1 MNNDTKNNNDKDAD
15 AKNNKKRIIDNSEDL
30 KAKIT
35 ESIEDFKLRAELL
48 IANLKEGGDDGYDH
62 STTTAGE
69 KGLKSGKVSELTV
82 IAPLKEGG
90 AERLKKVLEIAGG
103 NLAGATRV
111 GTLHDLRFVFLD
123 NDTRVLFCTAYD
135 GDWDPYIDDFA
146 TKIPELM
153 DILFG
158 SVEGWPGIKDPSVKQ
173 FILDHQITAAG
184 WYVGVPHL
192 TIQDIRRQ
200 DRIVKGINKAL
211 DEAQS

>member
-1 MNNDTKNNNDKDAD
+1 MSNDSKKKNTKK
-15 AKNNKKRIIDNSEDL
+15 NKKPVIDNSEDL
-30 KAKIT
+30 KDKIT
-35 ESIEDFKLRAELL
+35 ESIDAFKLRANLL
-48 IANLKEGGDDGYDH
+48 MANIKEGGDDGYDH

-90 AERLKKVLEIAGG
+90 AERLKEILKIAGG
-103 NLAGATRV
+103 NLKGATRV

-123 NDTRVLFCTAYD
+123 DDTRVLFCTAYD

-158 SVEGWPGIKDPSVKQ
+158 NVEGWPGIKDPSVKQ

>member
-1 MNNDTKNNNDKDAD
+1 MSTDSKNNN
-15 AKNNKKRIIDNSEDL
+15 AKKKKKPVIDNSEDL
-30 KAKIT
+30 KDKIT
-35 ESIEDFKLRAELL
+35 ESIDAFKLRANLL
-48 IANLKEGGDDGYDH
+48 MANIKEGGDDGYDH

-90 AERLKKVLEIAGG
+90 AERLKEILKIAGG
-103 NLAGATRV
+103 NLKGATRV

-123 NDTRVLFCTAYD
+123 DDTRVLFCTAYD

-173 FILDHQITAAG
+173 FIIDHQITAAG
-184 WYVGVPHL
+184 WYVGIPHL

>member
-1 MNNDTKNNNDKDAD
+1 MSTDSKNNN
-15 AKNNKKRIIDNSEDL
+15 AKKNKKPVIDNSEDL
-30 KAKIT
+30 KDRIT
-35 ESIEDFKLRAELL
+35 ESIDAFKLRANLL
-48 IANLKEGGDDGYDH
+48 MANIKEGGEDGYDH

-90 AERLKKVLEIAGG
+90 AERLKEILKIAGG
-103 NLAGATRV
+103 NLKGATRV

-123 NDTRVLFCTAYD
+123 DDTRVLFCTAYD

>member
-1 MNNDTKNNNDKDAD
+1 MSNDSKNNNTK
-15 AKNNKKRIIDNSEDL
+15 KNKKPVIDNSEDL
-30 KAKIT
+30 KDKIT
-35 ESIEDFKLRAELL
+35 ESIDAFKLRANLL
-48 IANLKEGGDDGYDH
+48 MANIKEGGDDGYDH

-69 KGLKSGKVSELTV
+69 KGLKSGKVAELTV

-90 AERLKKVLEIAGG
+90 AERLKEILKIAGG
-103 NLAGATRV
+103 NLKGATRV

-123 NDTRVLFCTAYD
+123 DDTRVLFCTAYD

>member
-1 MNNDTKNNNDKDAD
+1 MSTDSKNNN
-15 AKNNKKRIIDNSEDL
+15 AKKNKKAVIDNSEDL
-30 KAKIT
+30 KDRIT
-35 ESIEDFKLRAELL
+35 ESIDAFKLRANLL
-48 IANLKEGGDDGYDH
+48 MANIKEGGEDGYDH

-90 AERLKKVLEIAGG
+90 AERLKEILKIAGG
-103 NLAGATRV
+103 NLKGATRV

-123 NDTRVLFCTAYD
+123 DDTRVLFCTAYD

-184 WYVGVPHL
+184 WYVGIPHL

>member
-1 MNNDTKNNNDKDAD
+1 MSNT
-15 AKNNKKRIIDNSEDL
+15 NNKSRIIDNSEDL
-30 KAKIT
+30 KTKIT
-35 ESIEDFKLRAELL
+35 ESIDAFKLRAELL
-48 IANLKEGGDDGYDH
+48 MANIKEGGDDSYDH
-62 STTTAGE
+62 STSNAGE

-82 IAPLKEGG
+82 VAPLKEGG
-90 AERLKKVLEIAGG
+90 ADRLKEILKIAGG
-103 NLAGATRV
+103 NLKGATRV
-111 GTLHDLRFVFLD
+111 GTLHDLRFAFLD

-158 SVEGWPGIKDPSVKQ
+158 SVKGWPGIKDPSVKQ
-173 FILDHQITAAG
+173 FILDHQITAAA

-211 DEAQS
+211 DDAQS

>member
-1 MNNDTKNNNDKDAD
+1 MSNM
-15 AKNNKKRIIDNSEDL
+15 NKKARIIDNSEDL
-30 KAKIT
+30 KTKIT
-35 ESIEDFKLRAELL
+35 ESIDAFKLRAELL
-48 IANLKEGGDDGYDH
+48 MANIKEGGDDNYDH
-62 STTTAGE
+62 STSNAGE

-82 IAPLKEGG
+82 VAPLKEGG
-90 AERLKKVLEIAGG
+90 AARLKEILKIAGG
-103 NLAGATRV
+103 NLKGATRV
-111 GTLHDLRFVFLD
+111 GTLHDLRFAFLD

-173 FILDHQITAAG
+173 FILDHQITAAA

-200 DRIVKGINKAL
+200 DSIVKGINKAL
-211 DEAQS
+211 DDAQS

>member
-1 MNNDTKNNNDKDAD
+1 MSNT
-15 AKNNKKRIIDNSEDL
+15 NNKERIIDNSEDL
-30 KAKIT
+30 KDKIT
-35 ESIEDFKLRAELL
+35 ESIDAFKLRADLL
-48 IANLKEGGDDGYDH
+48 MANIKEGGNDGYDH
-62 STTTAGE
+62 STTNAGE

-90 AERLKKVLEIAGG
+90 AERLREILKLADG
-103 NLAGATRV
+103 NLKGATRV
-111 GTLHDLRFVFLD
+111 GTLHDLRFVFID
-123 NDTRVLFCTAYD
+123 DDTRVLFCTAYD
-135 GDWDPYIDDFA
+135 GDWDPYINDFA

-158 SVEGWPGIKDPSVKQ
+158 SVKGWPGIKDPSVKQ

-192 TIQDIRRQ
+192 TVQDIRRQ
-200 DRIVKGINKAL
+200 DRIVKGVNKAL

>member
-1 MNNDTKNNNDKDAD
+1 MSTDSKNNN
-15 AKNNKKRIIDNSEDL
+15 AKKNKKPVIDNSEDL
-30 KAKIT
+30 KDRIT
-35 ESIEDFKLRAELL
+35 ESIDAFKLRANLL
-48 IANLKEGGDDGYDH
+48 MANIKEGGEDGYDH

-90 AERLKKVLEIAGG
+90 AERLKEILKIAGG
-103 NLAGATRV
+103 NLKGATRV

-123 NDTRVLFCTAYD
+123 DDTRVLFCTAYD

-158 SVEGWPGIKDPSVKQ
+158 NVEGWPGIKDPSVKQ

-200 DRIVKGINKAL
+200 DRIVKGINKVL

>member
-1 MNNDTKNNNDKDAD
+1 MSNM
-15 AKNNKKRIIDNSEDL
+15 NKKARIIDNSEDL
-30 KAKIT
+30 KTKIT
-35 ESIEDFKLRAELL
+35 ESIDAFKLRAELL
-48 IANLKEGGDDGYDH
+48 MANIKEGGDDSYDH
-62 STTTAGE
+62 STTNAGE

-90 AERLKKVLEIAGG
+90 AERLKEILKIADG
-103 NLAGATRV
+103 NLKGATRV
-111 GTLHDLRFVFLD
+111 GTLHDLRFAFLD

-158 SVEGWPGIKDPSVKQ
+158 SVEGWPGIKDPGVKQ
-173 FILDHQITAAG
+173 FILDHQITAAA

-211 DEAQS
+211 DDAQS

>member
-1 MNNDTKNNNDKDAD
+1 MSTDSKNNN
-15 AKNNKKRIIDNSEDL
+15 AKKNKKPVIDNSEDL
-30 KAKIT
+30 KDRLT
-35 ESIEDFKLRAELL
+35 ESIDAFKLRANLL
-48 IANLKEGGDDGYDH
+48 MANIKEGGDDGYDH

-90 AERLKKVLEIAGG
+90 AERLKEILKIAGG
-103 NLAGATRV
+103 NLKGATRV

-123 NDTRVLFCTAYD
+123 DDTRVLFCTAYD

-158 SVEGWPGIKDPSVKQ
+158 SVESWPGIKDPSVKQ

-184 WYVGVPHL
+184 WYVGIPHL

>member
-1 MNNDTKNNNDKDAD
+1 MSTDSKNNN
-15 AKNNKKRIIDNSEDL
+15 AKKKKKPVIDNSEDL
-30 KAKIT
+30 KDKIT
-35 ESIEDFKLRAELL
+35 ESIDAFKLRANLL
-48 IANLKEGGDDGYDH
+48 MANIKEGGDDGYDH

-90 AERLKKVLEIAGG
+90 AERLKEILKIAGG
-103 NLAGATRV
+103 NLKGATRV

-123 NDTRVLFCTAYD
+123 DDTRVLFCTAYD

-184 WYVGVPHL
+184 WYVGIPHL

-211 DEAQS
+211 DEAQ

>member
-1 MNNDTKNNNDKDAD
+1 MSTDSKNNN
-15 AKNNKKRIIDNSEDL
+15 AKKNKKPVIDNSEDL
-30 KAKIT
+30 KDRIT
-35 ESIEDFKLRAELL
+35 ESIDAFKLRANLL
-48 IANLKEGGDDGYDH
+48 MANIKEGGDDGYDH

-90 AERLKKVLEIAGG
+90 AERLKEILKIAGG
-103 NLAGATRV
+103 NLKGATRV

-123 NDTRVLFCTAYD
+123 DDTRVIFCTAYD

-184 WYVGVPHL
+184 WYVGIPHL

>member
-1 MNNDTKNNNDKDAD
+1 MSSHNNE
-15 AKNNKKRIIDNSEDL
+15 NKHSNSEDL
-30 KAKIT
+30 KDKFT
-35 ESIEDFKLRAELL
+35 ESLEAFKLRAELL
-48 IANLKEGGDDGYDH
+48 VANLKEGGDDGYDH

-69 KGLKSGKVSELTV
+69 KGLRSGKVSELTV

-90 AERLKKVLEIAGG
+90 AERLKEILKIAGG
-103 NLAGATRV
+103 NLKGATRV
-111 GTLHDLRFVFLD
+111 GTLHDLRFVFID
-123 NDTRVLFCTAYD
+123 DDTRVLFCTAYD

-158 SVEGWPGIKDPSVKQ
+158 NVKGWPGIKDPSVKQ

-192 TIQDIRRQ
+192 TVQDIRRHE
-200 DRIVKGINKAL
+200 RIVKGVNKAL
-211 DEAQS
+211 DEAQAN

>member
-1 MNNDTKNNNDKDAD
+1 MNKATRKQN
-15 AKNNKKRIIDNSEDL
+15 IIDNSEDL

-35 ESIEDFKLRAELL
+35 ESIDAFKLRAELL
-48 IANLKEGGDDGYDH
+48 VANLKEGGDDGYDH

-90 AERLKKVLEIAGG
+90 AERLRKILEIADG
-103 NLAGATRV
+103 NLEGATRV
-111 GTLHDLRFVFLD
+111 GTLHDLRFVIID
-123 NDTRVLFCTAYD
+123 NDKRVLFCTAYD

-158 SVEGWPGIKDPSVKQ
+158 NVEGWPGIKDPSVKQ
-173 FILDHQITAAG
+173 FILDHQITATG

-192 TIQDIRRQ
+192 TVQDIRRQ
-200 DRIVKGINKAL
+200 DKIVKGVNKAL
-211 DEAQS
+211 DEAQA

>member
-1 MNNDTKNNNDKDAD
+1 MSTDSKNNN
-15 AKNNKKRIIDNSEDL
+15 AKKNKKPVIDNSEDL
-30 KAKIT
+30 KDRLT
-35 ESIEDFKLRAELL
+35 ESIDAFKLRANLL
-48 IANLKEGGDDGYDH
+48 MANIKEGGDDGYDH

-90 AERLKKVLEIAGG
+90 AERLKEILKIAGG
-103 NLAGATRV
+103 NLKGATRV

-123 NDTRVLFCTAYD
+123 DDTRVLFCTAYD

-184 WYVGVPHL
+184 WYVGIPHL

>member
-1 MNNDTKNNNDKDAD
+1 MSNT
-15 AKNNKKRIIDNSEDL
+15 NNKSRIIDNSEDL
-30 KAKIT
+30 KTKIT
-35 ESIEDFKLRAELL
+35 ESIDAFKLRAELL
-48 IANLKEGGDDGYDH
+48 MANIKEGGDDSYDH
-62 STTTAGE
+62 STTNAGE

-90 AERLKKVLEIAGG
+90 AERLKEILKIADG
-103 NLAGATRV
+103 NLKGATRV
-111 GTLHDLRFVFLD
+111 GTLHDLRFAFLD

-158 SVEGWPGIKDPSVKQ
+158 SVEGWPGIKDPGVKQ
-173 FILDHQITAAG
+173 FILDHQITAAA

-211 DEAQS
+211 DDAQS

>member
-1 MNNDTKNNNDKDAD
+1 MSNM
-15 AKNNKKRIIDNSEDL
+15 NKKARIIDNSEDL
-30 KAKIT
+30 KTKIT
-35 ESIEDFKLRAELL
+35 ESIDAFKLRAELL
-48 IANLKEGGDDGYDH
+48 MANIKEGGDDNYDH
-62 STTTAGE
+62 STSNAGE

-82 IAPLKEGG
+82 VAPLKEGG
-90 AERLKKVLEIAGG
+90 AARLKEILKIAGG
-103 NLAGATRV
+103 NLKGATRV
-111 GTLHDLRFVFLD
+111 GTLHDLRFAFLD

-173 FILDHQITAAG
+173 FILDHQITAAA

-211 DEAQS
+211 DDAQS

>member
-1 MNNDTKNNNDKDAD
+1 MHTTE
-15 AKNNKKRIIDNSEDL
+15 NKKRIIDNSEDL
-30 KAKIT
+30 KDKIT
-35 ESIEDFKLRAELL
+35 ESIDAFKLRADLL
-48 IANLKEGGDDGYDH
+48 MANIKEGGNDGYDH
-62 STTTAGE
+62 STTNAGE
-69 KGLKSGKVSELTV
+69 KGLKSDKVSELTV

-90 AERLKKVLEIAGG
+90 AERLKEILRIAGG
-103 NLAGATRV
+103 NLKGATRV

-123 NDTRVLFCTAYD
+123 NDTRVLFCMAYD

-158 SVEGWPGIKDPSVKQ
+158 SAKGWPGIKDPGVKQ
-173 FILDHQITAAG
+173 FILDHQITAAA

-211 DEAQS
+211 DDAQS

>member
-1 MNNDTKNNNDKDAD
+1 MSTDSKNNN
-15 AKNNKKRIIDNSEDL
+15 AKKNKKPVIDNSEDL
-30 KAKIT
+30 KDRIT
-35 ESIEDFKLRAELL
+35 ESIDAFKLRANLL
-48 IANLKEGGDDGYDH
+48 MANIKEGGEDGYDH

-90 AERLKKVLEIAGG
+90 AERLKEILKIAGG
-103 NLAGATRV
+103 NLKGATRV
-111 GTLHDLRFVFLD
+111 GTLHDLRFVFLGD
-123 NDTRVLFCTAYD
+123 DTRVLFCTAYD

-158 SVEGWPGIKDPSVKQ
+158 NVEGWPGIKDPSVKQ

>member
-1 MNNDTKNNNDKDAD
+1 MSTDSKNNN
-15 AKNNKKRIIDNSEDL
+15 AKKNKKPVIDNSEDL
-30 KAKIT
+30 KDKIT
-35 ESIEDFKLRAELL
+35 ESIDAFKLRANLL
-48 IANLKEGGDDGYDH
+48 MANIKEGGDDGYDH

-90 AERLKKVLEIAGG
+90 AERLKEILKIAGG
-103 NLAGATRV
+103 NLKGATRV

-123 NDTRVLFCTAYD
+123 DDTRVLFCTAYD

-173 FILDHQITAAG
+173 FIIDHQITAAG
-184 WYVGVPHL
+184 WYVGIPHL

>member
-1 MNNDTKNNNDKDAD
+1 MSNDSKNNNTK
-15 AKNNKKRIIDNSEDL
+15 KNKKPVIDNSEDL
-30 KAKIT
+30 KDKIT
-35 ESIEDFKLRAELL
+35 ESIDAFKLRANLL
-48 IANLKEGGDDGYDH
+48 MANIKEGGDDGYDH

-90 AERLKKVLEIAGG
+90 AERLKEILKIAGG
-103 NLAGATRV
+103 NLKGATRV

-123 NDTRVLFCTAYD
+123 DDTRVLFCTAYD

-158 SVEGWPGIKDPSVKQ
+158 SVEGWPGIKAPSVKQ
-173 FILDHQITAAG
+173 FIIDHQITAAG
-184 WYVGVPHL
+184 WYVGIPHL

>member
-1 MNNDTKNNNDKDAD
+1 MNNDTKNNNAKNAD
-15 AKNNKKRIIDNSEDL
+15 AKNNKTRIIDNSEDL
-30 KAKIT
+30 KTKIT
-35 ESIEDFKLRAELL
+35 ESIDDFKLRAELL
-48 IANLKEGGDDGYDH
+48 MANIKEGGDDGYDH

-90 AERLKKVLEIAGG
+90 AERLKKVAGG

>member
-1 MNNDTKNNNDKDAD
+1 MSNDSKNNN
-15 AKNNKKRIIDNSEDL
+15 AKKNKKPVIDNSEDL
-30 KAKIT
+30 KDRIT
-35 ESIEDFKLRAELL
+35 ESIDAFKLRANLL
-48 IANLKEGGDDGYDH
+48 MANIKEGGDDGYDH

-90 AERLKKVLEIAGG
+90 AERLKEILKIAGG
-103 NLAGATRV
+103 NLKGATRV

-123 NDTRVLFCTAYD
+123 DDTRVLFCTAYD

-184 WYVGVPHL
+184 WYVGIPHL

>member
-1 MNNDTKNNNDKDAD
+1 MHTTE
-15 AKNNKKRIIDNSEDL
+15 NKKRIIDNSEDL
-30 KAKIT
+30 KDKIT
-35 ESIEDFKLRAELL
+35 ESIDAFKLRADLL
-48 IANLKEGGDDGYDH
+48 MANIKEGGNDGYDH
-62 STTTAGE
+62 STTNAGE

-90 AERLKKVLEIAGG
+90 AERLKEILRIAGG
-103 NLAGATRV
+103 NLKGATRV

-158 SVEGWPGIKDPSVKQ
+158 SAKGWPGIKDPGVKQ
-173 FILDHQITAAG
+173 FILDHQITAAA

-211 DEAQS
+211 DDAQS

>member
-1 MNNDTKNNNDKDAD
+1 MSTDSKNNN
-15 AKNNKKRIIDNSEDL
+15 AKKNKKPVIDNSEDL
-30 KAKIT
+30 KDKIT
-35 ESIEDFKLRAELL
+35 ESIDAFKLRANLL
-48 IANLKEGGDDGYDH
+48 MANIKEGGDDGYDH

-90 AERLKKVLEIAGG
+90 AERLKEILKIAGG
-103 NLAGATRV
+103 NLKGATRV

-123 NDTRVLFCTAYD
+123 DDTRVLFCTAYD

-184 WYVGVPHL
+184 WYVGIPHL